1 MRHYSFFVLTL
12 VMLMTISN
20 NAFAKKAGSRSFNV
34 EHSSNASATSTHE
47 DMQIPLSQSAKNDE
61 HAKKI
66 PVPKSEEL
74 PHIHHFHKERVK
86 KSKKHHKKYW
96 AVSQLILILC
106 HIAILVMAYMHA
118 TPH

>member
-1 MRHYSFFVLTL
+1 
-12 VMLMTISN
+12 MLLASTSK
-20 NAFAKKAGSRSFNV
+20 AFAKTVTTKKSYSTEQAAKA
-34 EHSSNASATSTHE
+34 SSSSHQE
-47 DMQIPLSQSAKNDE
+47 DMQIPLPPAAKHEE

-86 KSKKHHKKYW
+86 KSNKHHKKYW
-96 AVSQLILILC
+96 ALSQLILILC
-106 HIAILVMAYMHA
+106 HIAILVIAYIHV